1 MDDYGWTKSI
11 VFCDQVEAEDGA
23 EEDYSL
29 YSCSLAPGFHPD
41 DFQAATLETVLAR
54 RRGQ

>member
-1 MDDYGWTKSI
+1 M
-11 VFCDQVEAEDGA
+11 CCNQVEAEEGA

-41 DFQAATLETVLAR
+41 DFQAATLETVLAQ
-54 RRGQ
+54 RRGH

>member
-1 MDDYGWTKSI
+1 MTDYGWIKST
-11 VFCDQVEAEDGA
+11 VRCEQVEAEEGA

-41 DFQAATLETVLAR
+41 DFQAATLETVLAQ
-54 RRGQ
+54 RRGH